1 MHASEVSPLAWAEK
15 LPSGKWRGSYRDAF
29 GKPRSAGTFTHKAA
43 AVRAANVKEDEAR
56 RSMQSNPDA
65 HRQTWGEWCE
75 TWWPTRSVEPG
86 TLKRDKSR
94 LEVHLK
100 PRWAD
105 VPLGQITRHDIKA
118 WVAQLRQPDDDGKAL
133 ANTTVQR
140 IVHLMS
146 ASLVAAVDAEILQ
159 ANPAA
164 RIKLPPAPPAKE
176 RYLDI
181 GEYDEL
187 VDQLP
192 TRQDRIL
199 THFLAYLGPRI
210 GEASGLHEHRLDL
223 KRRQVTIAETF
234 DEIMGDIKPMPKG
247 KKSRVLPIPEWLAVE
262 LEWLLASRPAAK
274 TCGLEHRSGACRSGL
289 VFRTST
295 GTVVRRDNWDTTF
308 RGALRAVNL
317 GTDEE
322 PVEMEP
328 ATIHDLRH
336 TYASWMLADGTVTIQ
351 ELAELMGHGSVT
363 VTERYSHLAPRDN
376 KRLLAALPAPRLLHA
391 PAVDLESERRLR
403 RSDVVGPVGLEPTTR
418 GLKVRCSA
426 N

>member
-1 MHASEVSPLAWAEK
+1 VAWAEK
-15 LPSGKWRGSYRDAF
+15 LPSGKWRGSYRDAY
-29 GKPRSAGTFTHKAA
+29 GKERSAGTFTHKAA

-75 TWWPTRSVEPG
+75 TWWPSRGVEPG

-187 VDQLP
+187 V
-192 TRQDRIL
+192 
-199 THFLAYLGPRI
+199 
-210 GEASGLHEHRLDL
+210 EASGLHEHRLDL

-262 LEWLLASRPAAK
+262 LEWLLKSRPAAK
-274 TCGLEHRSGACRSGL
+274 TCGIEHRSGVCRSGL
-289 VFRTST
+289 VFRTSS

-351 ELAELMGHGSVT
+351 ELAVLMGHSSVT

-376 KRLLAALPAPRLLHA
+376 TRLLAALPAPRLLHA

-403 RSDVVGPVGLEPTTR
+403 RSEVVGPVGLEPTTR
-418 GLKVRCSA
+418 GLKARSGREDTPGHRGT
-426 N
+426 

>member
-1 MHASEVSPLAWAEK
+1 MAWTEK
-15 LPSGKWRGSYRDAF
+15 LPSGRYRASYRDAF
-29 GKPRSAGTFTHKAA
+29 GKLRYVPGTFPHKAA
-43 AVRAANVKEDEAR
+43 AVRAANVKEDEVR
-56 RSMQSNPDA
+56 RTLQANPDA

-75 TWWPTRSVEPG
+75 TWWPTRGVEPG

-94 LEVHLK
+94 LDVHLK
-100 PRWAD
+100 PRWSN

-118 WVAQLRQPDDDGKAL
+118 WVAQLRAPDEDGKAL
-133 ANTTVQR
+133 ASTTVQR

-146 ASLVAAVDAEILQ
+146 ASLVAAVDAEILSV
-159 ANPAA
+159 NPAA
-164 RIKLPPAPPAKE
+164 RIKLPPAPPHKE

-181 GEYDEL
+181 GEFNEL
-187 VDQLP
+187 IDQMP
-192 TRQDRIL
+192 TRQDQIL

-223 KRRQVTIAETF
+223 KRRQVVIAETF
-234 DEIMGDIKPMPKG
+234 DEAMGEIKPMPKG
-247 KKSRVLPIPEWLAVE
+247 KKSRVLPIPEWLAIE
-262 LEWLLASRPAAK
+262 LEWLLTSRPAAK
-274 TCGLEHRSGACRSGL
+274 TCGLKHRSGTCRSGL
-289 VFRTST
+289 LFRTDA

-308 RGALRAVNL
+308 RNAMQAVNL
-317 GTDEE
+317 GTEE
-322 PVEMEP
+322 APVAMEP

-376 KRLLAALPAPRLLHA
+376 NRLLAALPAPRLLHA
-391 PAVDLESERRLR
+391 DVVKIDSKR
-403 RSDVVGPVGLEPTTR
+403 RSRRSAGVGPVGLEPTTR